1 MMAAPDPK
9 EPKVVVQS
17 DLEKMWRLLE
27 QSGAETMTFKLFKK
41 SDGRKD
47 RKPFRAII
55 LVEGEEG
62 VERVLSAVEA
72 ATSEEDDELEKRRDH
87 DL

>member
-1 MMAAPDPK
+1 MAAPDPK
-9 EPKVVVQS
+9 EPKVVQS
-17 DLEKMWRLLE
+17 DLQKMWQLLKE
-27 QSGAETMTFKLFKK
+27 SGAETMTFKLFKK

-55 LVEGEEG
+55 LVEGEG
-62 VERVLSAVEA
+62 AVERVLSAVEKVSA
-72 ATSEEDDELEKRRDH
+72 EDDDELETLRDH